1 MTLLQQEKSSEKMT
15 LEKQIEDAQK
25 ALDKKEKES
34 LSLQVEMQ
42 QVHDC
47 INSLKLWTHSFVS
60 VMTLKQKI
68 FLLFTF

>member
-34 LSLQVEMQ
+34 LSLQVEMR
-42 QVHDC
+42 QVH
-47 INSLKLWTHSFVS
+47 V
-60 VMTLKQKI
+60 
-68 FLLFTF
+68 